1 MSRIC
6 FFVGCVLS
14 ILIVTADFTPVHAQA
29 KTAPATP
36 AKAPPIDAASA
47 GVERLYQDLDYVFG
61 LANEP
66 KALKDLKD
74 TLDVYFE
81 GVDRKLPAVFQLYVR
96 TGKFNTVMHV
106 PTTKAKTFR
115 DNIRTLGVKNRLL
128 APGEY
133 KITGLFE
140 GFLREKVGI
149 SIIAEDRADATPIPG
164 TLQVHKAKLAAG
176 DYDFVASIINQMDL
190 LKDREA
196 AIESVR
202 KEVVPGLKK
211 LKNETDAQFELRK
224 LTIDQQISEIKQ
236 IYAEAA
242 MVKSY
247 TDLVPA
253 KKKLTSETELSAL
266 AKTPLADLI
275 DALAKDPSYFA
286 NIPLSDKEPL
296 SVGINLKL
304 DPLRQKHVKNFLAQ
318 SRPLIQKEIKESET
332 NSAKTKEYTSI
343 STDIVFDVLEK
354 SADAGL
360 FDSFLNVHENASGL
374 HTMIGGSKVDSAVVK
389 AGLERLKAAAKVE
402 LDTGKVGDVDL
413 HKVTLPNDL
422 TELHK
427 IYGKDLVLILGT
439 GPQTVWYAMGENAE
453 AKLKEAIEL
462 AAKPAPAP
470 NNIVI
475 SVHAKALLWTELFDA
490 HRAKH
495 KKGTEA
501 DRQMAIDA
509 FKAGGDTFDFKMEKV
524 GDGLKT
530 LKLTLNLHEGMLRYF
545 GKVAAKFVKEN
556 LES

>member
-1 MSRIC
+1 MFRTP
-6 FFVGCVLS
+6 FLVGCVLTVV
-14 ILIVTADFTPVHAQA
+14 IVAGDFTPVQAQA
-29 KTAPATP
+29 KAAPA
-36 AKAPPIDAASA
+36 APTRALPIDAASA

-96 TGKFNTVMHV
+96 KGKFNTVMHV

-115 DNIRTLGVKNRLL
+115 DNIRTLGVKNRMT

-133 KITGLFE
+133 KISGLFE
-140 GFLREKVGI
+140 GFLREKLGI

-164 TLQVHKAKLAAG
+164 TLQAHKAKLAAA
-176 DYDFVASIINQMDL
+176 DYDFVASIVNQLDL

-196 AIESVR
+196 AIEEVR
-202 KEVVPGLKK
+202 KQVMPGLKK
-211 LKNETDAQFELRK
+211 LKDETDTQFELRK

-242 MVKSY
+242 TVKSY

-253 KKKLTSETELSAL
+253 NKKLTSETELVAL
-266 AKTPLADLI
+266 AQTPLAAI
-275 DALAKDPSYFA
+275 IESLAKDPSYFA
-286 NIPLSDKEPL
+286 NIPLSDKYPL
-296 SVGINLKL
+296 SAGINLKL
-304 DPLRQKHVKNFLAQ
+304 DPMRQKHVKNFLAQ
-318 SRPLIQKEIKESET
+318 SRPLVQKEIKESES

-354 SADAGL
+354 STDAGL
-360 FDSFLNVHENASGL
+360 FDSFINVHENASGL
-374 HTMIGGSKVDSAVVK
+374 HTMIGGSRVDSSVVK
-389 AGLERLKAAAKVE
+389 AGLEKLKSAAKVE
-402 LDTGKVGDVDL
+402 LNSGKVGDVDL
-413 HKVTLPNDL
+413 HKVTLPSDL

-439 GPQTVWYAMGENAE
+439 GPQAVWYAMGEDAE
-453 AKLKEAIEL
+453 AKLKESIEL

-470 NNIVI
+470 NNIVV

-495 KKGTEA
+495 KKGDE
-501 DRQMAIDA
+501 DKRKMAIDA

-530 LKLTLNLHEGMLRYF
+530 LKLTLNLHEGILRYF